1 MAQAL
6 SSHDVF
12 SFLRPQQIKKVSEV
26 SEAISIKAGDYVFR
40 QGEPSDFL
48 FAVLEGKVR
57 LQLPRGDEADLK
69 IEDLSKGILFG
80 SCMCFDRKSYAL
92 TAVALEDAKV
102 LKIDAAGF
110 KKVMDDDL
118 SVGYPVQR
126 MISRTYFGRYLETMK
141 KLQIMGESVL

>member
-1 MAQAL
+1 MAKAL

-26 SEAISIKAGDYVFR
+26 SEVISVKAGNPVFSH
-40 QGEPSDFL
+40 GEPSEFL
-48 FAVLEGKVR
+48 FAVLEGAVR
-57 LQLPRGDEADLK
+57 LQLPRGNEEDLK
-69 IEDLSKGILFG
+69 IEDLSTGILFG

-92 TAVALEDAKV
+92 TAVALEDARV

-118 SVGYPVQR
+118 TVGYPVQR
-126 MISRTYFGRYLETMK
+126 MISRTYFSRYLETMK
-141 KLQIMGESVL
+141 KLQLMGESVL